1 MARLTDRLRGILSQD
16 EASGLPAGLRIRPPQ
31 SLVECRLTPDKMVN
45 VQFVQPEVVS
55 STKFENRGHRKLLA
69 HPDFYEW
76 LIDPRVD
83 LKLRKRARVVALQIL
98 TRGYAPNTKPVKGR
112 SAGWQR
118 AGLGGTGGSHDYL
131 WYVHGGSALGRQL
144 ELQENEYLLRFV
156 RFHDDTDQAVPPSK
170 LNDYL
175 TLSSEDL
182 LSLSAS
188 EEESPYNS
196 EQHWAALVHSE
207 PICKIRGYPGSGKT
221 TTIQFAASSGRSRSI
236 LYLTFN
242 RKLAE
247 EARSYFDVFTPQGS
261 KIQVMSFEQFLEN
274 MADIDEGSLR
284 LVTPTEAAKL
294 MEKKLKVNP
303 AVGFGEW
310 KGHLDELYSEFHSFA
325 VGSSLPFSF
334 RGVEGSEKYAISGE
348 GFRAHRATQ
357 FGKAAELAAD
367 FLEQIGDPQVLFQL
381 FPGPCISRM
390 LLAGTDEPPPPGFD
404 SFDGIFVDEVQ
415 DLTLTELAL
424 IFNVGARI
432 SLVSGR
438 MPHIVVAGDESQ
450 TVRPTDFSWS
460 ALNDLAGEF
469 FPGVKFD
476 DRPLAS
482 NLRSPERIAKVVE
495 ATGRQYDLFERG
507 DRPRGQVQ
515 TTIDQDLPGQVTY
528 CEIPNEAGLKEL
540 VDLVERSPR
549 VRLVYPGSRL
559 PDDIQRIDEGGV
571 IWTADEVKGLDFE
584 TVIVLD
590 AGERQAILRSR
601 LEDSDSQIGRVWGR
615 TLADQFRV
623 CVSRSTSKLI
633 LTDRP
638 YIGEVDSAVAKSAL
652 LKLVDEE
659 DEKPDDLDFVDLGEE
674 LDSDF
679 EPDGILVGISDDL
692 PQLLAQNPDRALRRI
707 MAGQRR
713 LEEALVVD
721 SVSPS
726 VILRFKRVSAVALAS
741 MAIDGSVSTPR
752 RVLES
757 DAMSLF
763 SEVGLDER
771 YTELL
776 EVLRFFRAKAG
787 QGRHVA
793 AFGNLRVFRENIKA
807 DLPELYEHLERASS
821 QWVSSS
827 LKAGP
832 PTTRESLK
840 QVKGNIDMVVGIFE
854 DSQTH
859 LVGVRESGLG
869 AWGRALMDEG
879 RFEEA
884 LAVIADLAGL
894 EDVRAVC
901 LENLGEFEAAI
912 QPYLATG
919 DRSSAVRAARRA
931 GLTERA
937 SEINGGQD
945 LQVSQSLEWFGEV
958 TRLFDTQTPVLLD
971 EEKIRLS
978 ESFSRLMQKGI
989 EQ

>member
-1 MARLTDRLRGILSQD
+1 MARFTDRLRGILGPD
-16 EASGLPAGLRIRPPQ
+16 DASGLPVGLRIRPPQ
-31 SLVECRLTPDKMVN
+31 LGVECRLTRDKMVN

-55 STKFENRGHRKLLA
+55 STKFENRGHRRLLA

-76 LIDPRVD
+76 LIDPRVEVK
-83 LKLRKRARVVALQIL
+83 LKKRAKVVALQIL
-98 TRGYAPNTKPVKGR
+98 TRGYAPTTKPVKGR

-118 AGLGGTGGSHDYL
+118 VGLGGKGGSHDYL
-131 WYVHGGSALGRQL
+131 WYANGGTAIGRQL
-144 ELQENEYLLRFV
+144 DLQENEYLLRFV
-156 RFHDDTDQAVPPSK
+156 RFHDDTDQPVPPSK
-170 LNDYL
+170 LDDYL

-182 LSLSAS
+182 LSLGAC
-188 EEESPYNS
+188 EEESPFNS

-221 TTIQFAASSGRSRSI
+221 TAIQFAASSGRSRSI

-274 MADIDEGSLR
+274 MADIDEGTLR
-284 LVTPTEAAKL
+284 LIPPNEAAEI
-294 MEKKLKVNP
+294 MERKLKVNP
-303 AVGFGEW
+303 AIGFGEW

-325 VGSSLPFSF
+325 VGSSLPFAF
-334 RGVEGSEKYAISGE
+334 RGVEGSDQFAITGE
-348 GFRAHRATQ
+348 GFRTHRSDQ
-357 FGKAAELAAD
+357 LGKSAELAAD
-367 FLEQIGDPQVLFQL
+367 FLEQISDPRVLFQL

-390 LLAGTDEPPPPGFD
+390 LLAGADEPPPPGFD

-432 SLVSGR
+432 SLASGR

-460 ALNDLAGEF
+460 ALNGLAGEF
-469 FPGVKFD
+469 FPGVKLD

-495 ATGRQYDLFERG
+495 ASGRQYDLFERG

-515 TTIDQDLPGQVTY
+515 TAIDQDLPGQVTY
-528 CEIPNEAGLKEL
+528 CQIPSETDLKTL
-540 VDLVERSPR
+540 MNLVERSPR

-559 PDDIQRIDEGGV
+559 PDDVQRIDEGGA

-590 AGERQAILRSR
+590 AGERQVALRSR
-601 LEDSDSQIGRVWGR
+601 LEESNNQIGRVWGR

-633 LTDRP
+633 LTDRQ
-638 YIGEVDSAVAKSAL
+638 YIGESGSTVAKSAL
-652 LKLVDEE
+652 LKLMDANDER
-659 DEKPDDLDFVDLGEE
+659 PDDLDFIDLGEE
-674 LDSDF
+674 LNVEL

-692 PQLLAQNPDRALRRI
+692 PQLMAQNPDRALRRI

-721 SVSPS
+721 AVNPS
-726 VILRFKRVSAVALAS
+726 VISKFKRVSAVALAT
-741 MAIDGSVSTPR
+741 MAIEGSVSTPR
-752 RVLES
+752 SLLEG

-763 SEVGLDER
+763 SYVGLDER

-776 EVLRFFRAKAG
+776 EVLRFFRSKSG
-787 QGRHVA
+787 QGSYA
-793 AFGNLRVFRENIKA
+793 AEIGNLRVIRETIKT

-832 PTTRESLK
+832 PTTRESLR
-840 QVKGNIDMVVGIFE
+840 QLKGNIDLVVSTFE
-854 DSQTH
+854 NSQTH
-859 LVGVRESGLG
+859 LAGVRESGLG
-869 AWGRALMDEG
+869 TWGRALMDDG

-884 LAVIADLAGL
+884 LVVITDLQGL
-894 EDVRAVC
+894 DDVRAVC

-912 QPYLATG
+912 EPFLAAG
-919 DRSSAVRAARRA
+919 DRSSAIRAARRA

-937 SEINGGQD
+937 TEINGGED
-945 LQVSQSLEWFGEV
+945 LQVSQSLEWLSEV
-958 TRLFDTQTPVLLD
+958 RRLFETHAPGLLD
-971 EEKIRLS
+971 EEKVKLG
-978 ESFSRLMQKGI
+978 ESFSRLMQKGSR
-989 EQ
+989 